1 MSDWPMLVV
10 GYEWHE
16 FYGPGERC
24 LGFLGSPAG
33 QVCNMEKDAYIHSD
47 DCKPDW
53 IKDKEMKDSGQR
65 TEYSNGMVR
74 EVSDKPAFHL
84 LLPRDIP
91 YDEQMLTRFAT
102 LMQKGAKKY
111 APRNWELGVGEAE
124 LERAK
129 ESAHRHMMQYLC
141 GETDEDHAAAVFFN
155 IMQAEYIRYKLERM
169 KSEA

>member
-1 MSDWPMLVV
+1 M
-10 GYEWHE
+10 
-16 FYGPGERC
+16 
-24 LGFLGSPAG
+24 
-33 QVCNMEKDAYIHSD
+33 N
-47 DCKPDW
+47 
-53 IKDKEMKDSGQR
+53 DSGQR

-84 LLPRDIP
+84 LLPQGIP
-91 YDEQMLTRFAT
+91 YNEQMLTRFAT
-102 LMQKGAKKY
+102 HLQKGAKKY
-111 APRNWELGVGEAE
+111 SPRNWELGVGEAE